1 MIKLAFNKAK
11 PNLVYAIDGTI
22 REPINGGIVE
32 YYIGTLKDTSTVPDT
47 ETTNYKVQV
56 MAFEQKWSE
65 VPVDVSGTGNV
76 NNQSKTVDPAIT
88 KSTIKPDTGYT
99 GLDKVTVNAV
109 TAAIDSN
116 ISAGNIKSGVTIL
129 GVNGAVTE
137 LVGET
142 AQVTPTTSAQTVTP
156 ITGNGLTSVEVSAVT
171 SSIDANIVAGNIKSG
186 VTILGVAGS
195 YTGSTLPADEIGV
208 YLNINSSSTEEIDLL
223 QAIDYTV
230 VEGVFGLQSTIDP
243 IPVVFIGTNLTV
255 VSHIEMTSETT
266 CIITTDLSSYT
277 GEIETDPDTGDN
289 SWVVIEVV

>member
-1 MIKLAFNKAK
+1 MIKLAFNKAE
-11 PNLVYAIDGTI
+11 PNLVYAIDGVV

-47 ETTNYKVQV
+47 ELANYKIQV

-116 ISAGNIKSGVTIL
+116 ISAGNIKSGVAIL
-129 GVNGAVTE
+129 GVNGTVTE

-142 AQVTPTTSAQTVTP
+142 AQVTPTTSAQTITP
-156 ITGNGLTSVEVSAVT
+156 TTGNGLTSVEVTAVT
-171 SSIDANIVAGNIKSG
+171 SAIDANITAENIKSG
-186 VTILGVAGS
+186 VTILGVEGTYVKPEDANLIPENIKSGVTIYGVEGT
-195 YTGSTLPADEIGV
+195 YTG
-208 YLNINSSSTEEIDLL
+208 N
-223 QAIDYTV
+223 
-230 VEGVFGLQSTIDP
+230 
-243 IPVVFIGTNLTV
+243 
-255 VSHIEMTSETT
+255 
-266 CIITTDLSSYT
+266 
-277 GEIETDPDTGDN
+277 
-289 SWVVIEVV
+289 